1 MEGEVKEIKFL
12 LAIWKTNLQSAME
25 YRAAFLT
32 QAIGMMAN
40 NFIYFA
46 IWIIFFNRFK
56 DVRGW
61 GVNDMYVTF
70 GILASAFGLVS
81 LLFGN
86 AFMLSDIIAKGR
98 LDYYLSLPR
107 PVLLH
112 TVASRTIASGMGD
125 FLYGFLSYALS
136 GYFTWDGLLRYVL
149 AMLLAATVFA
159 AFLILTQSLAFWFGM
174 MSNFSNLLLNAMLS
188 FGIYPITLFDNYAK
202 FILFT
207 IIPAALMGA
216 VPADFIRSFSWQSLI
231 ELLLGAA
238 GFLGLSI
245 FVFSMGLRRY
255 ESGSAIQ
262 TEI

>member
-1 MEGEVKEIKFL
+1 MTELKIL
-12 LAIWKTNLQSAME
+12 LAIWKTNLLSAME

-32 QAIGMMAN
+32 QVIGMLAN

-46 IWIIFFNRFK
+46 IWIIFFDKFK

-70 GILASAFGLVS
+70 GVLASAFGIVS

-86 AFMLSDIIAKGR
+86 AFTLSDIISKGR

-112 TVASRTIASGMGD
+112 TISSRTIASGLGD
-125 FLYGFLSYALS
+125 FIYGFISYGLS
-136 GYFTWDGLLRYVL
+136 GYFSWDGLARYVL
-149 AMLLAATVFA
+149 AMLLAATVFG
-159 AFLILTQSLAFWFGM
+159 AFLILTQSLAFWFGT
-174 MSNFSNLLLNAMLS
+174 MSNLSGLMLNAMLT
-188 FGIYPITLFDNYAK
+188 FGIYPITLFDSYAK
-202 FILFT
+202 LILFT

-216 VPADFIRSFSWQSLI
+216 VPAEFIRAFSWQVLG
-231 ELLLGAA
+231 ELLLGAI
-238 GFLGLSI
+238 GFLALAI
-245 FVFSMGLRRY
+245 FIFHRGLRRY

-262 TEI
+262 IEI

>member
-1 MEGEVKEIKFL
+1 MTELKIL
-12 LAIWKTNLQSAME
+12 LAIWKTNLLSAME

-32 QAIGMMAN
+32 QVIGMLAN

-46 IWIIFFNRFK
+46 IWIIFFDKFK

-70 GILASAFGLVS
+70 GVLASAFGIVS

-86 AFMLSDIIAKGR
+86 AFTLSDIISKGR

-112 TVASRTIASGMGD
+112 TISSRTIASGLGD
-125 FLYGFLSYALS
+125 FLYGFISYGLS
-136 GYFTWDGLLRYVL
+136 GYFSWDGLARYVL
-149 AMLLAATVFA
+149 AMLLAATVFG
-159 AFLILTQSLAFWFGM
+159 AFLILTQSLAFWFGTM
-174 MSNFSNLLLNAMLS
+174 TNFSGLVLNAMLT
-188 FGIYPITLFDNYAK
+188 FGIYPITLFDSYAK
-202 FILFT
+202 LILFT

-216 VPADFIRSFSWQSLI
+216 VPAEFIRAFSWQVLG
-231 ELLLGAA
+231 ELLLGAT
-238 GFLGLSI
+238 GFLALAI
-245 FVFSMGLRRY
+245 FIFHKGLRRY

-262 TEI
+262 IEI

>member
-1 MEGEVKEIKFL
+1 MNTLKFL
-12 LAIWKTNLQSAME
+12 FAIWKTNLQSAME
-25 YRAAFLT
+25 YRASFLT
-32 QAIGMMAN
+32 QVIGMMVN

-46 IWIIFFNRFK
+46 IWIIFFERFK

-70 GILASAFGLVS
+70 GILASAFGIVS
-81 LLFGN
+81 LFFGN
-86 AFMLSDIIAKGR
+86 AFMLSDVINKGR
-98 LDYYLSLPR
+98 LDYYLSMPK

-112 TVASRTIASGMGD
+112 TVSSRMISSGMGD
-125 FLYGFLSYALS
+125 FAYGFVSYALS
-136 GYFTWDGLLRYVL
+136 GYFTWDGLARFIL

-174 MSNFSNLLLNAMLS
+174 MSNFSNLVLNAMLT

-202 FILFT
+202 LILFT

-216 VPADFIRSFSWQSLI
+216 VPAEFIRAFTWQTLGQ
-231 ELLLGAA
+231 LLLGAI
-238 GFLGLSI
+238 GFLTLAI
-245 FVFSMGLRRY
+245 LLFRAGLRRY

-262 TEI
+262 IEV